1 MKNTAMTTA
10 LETHRVI
17 SSYDLAYQYSV
28 EHNDLDNMAMVLRA
42 HGKDYS
48 REAAALQLQVAN
60 NNTGAAPMN
69 KETLIAI
76 LEEVSKMRTA
86 YQREDIE
93 EQTDYTM
100 GKLIA
105 ADQIVELL
113 QDTLEAL

>member
-1 MKNTAMTTA
+1 
-10 LETHRVI
+10 
-17 SSYDLAYQYSV
+17 
-28 EHNDLDNMAMVLRA
+28 
-42 HGKDYS
+42 
-48 REAAALQLQVAN
+48 
-60 NNTGAAPMN
+60 MN
-69 KETLIAI
+69 KKTLLAV